1 MNGNEAT
8 SRNIADGKKFIE
20 EVVADSNSVSVMT
33 INTIRFNGVD
43 LTASWESDGLKIP
56 MAIFDGVDKRVFY
69 MRIPRD
75 EVIKMFKDINEQL
88 SHT

>member
-1 MNGNEAT
+1 MNGKEAT
-8 SRNIADGKKFIE
+8 SQNIADGKKFIG
-20 EVVADSNSVSVMT
+20 EVVTDSNSISVRT
-33 INTIRFNGVD
+33 INTIRLNGVD

-56 MAIFDGVDKRVFY
+56 MAIFDGVDKKVFY